1 MARQA
6 IWFDSCPGERTHFL
20 PCRYLLAFIHP
31 FPAVRCRGTKVG
43 AHGTPGGRP
52 RPRQSCVAVSR
63 SCNARVCPAPP
74 ASAVRRHGWLK
85 CAPALASSQGPAISA
100 RPASAESPHRLSST
114 PTQSHPETPPRA
126 PLLSPCAAPY
136 CARVRLA
143 ALGMSRIGTGSGLHA
158 RGASGAGSACA
169 AVRDAS
175 IGPASPVRAVA
186 TAAEGKLTQN
196 REGDASD
203 SPWCNVMR
211 ARSPDRI
218 ALACE
223 RSAALYKC
231 LISECANG
239 QSGVQGPPPEEED

>member
-1 MARQA
+1 M
-6 IWFDSCPGERTHFL
+6 WVDSCPGERTHFL

-136 CARVRLA
+136 CARVRRA

-186 TAAEGKLTQN
+186 TAAAGKLTQN
-196 REGDASD
+196 RGGDASHIL
-203 SPWCNVMR
+203 PAHPGPKMTK
-211 ARSPDRI
+211 RSPDSRP
-218 ALACE
+218 LSS
-223 RSAALYKC
+223 SAVRMHAGD
-231 LISECANG
+231 SAVHVG
-239 QSGVQGPPPEEED
+239 RRDGAVDSRVRVGRPVV